1 MFVLLLAKLVT
12 TANILKDNKQKLRI
26 IDYLVESVSNLL
38 FYQGGIDVT
47 LLKGWVYSTMWV
59 QQGWGG
65 C

>member
-1 MFVLLLAKLVT
+1 MFVLILAKLVT

-47 LLKGWVYSTMWV
+47 LLKGWVSCAMGV
-59 QQGWGG
+59 GVGWGR

>member
-38 FYQGGIDVT
+38 FYQDGIDVT

-59 QQGWGG
+59 Q
-65 C
+65 